1 MDKRKSSSLT
11 VIKNRSLARGL
22 PMVLLTILL
31 VQPTTAHA
39 YVDPGSGSA
48 IVTAILGFFAAIG
61 YTFRKFFY
69 SLKRKGS
76 GESTDSNEKPA
87 SAADSGTTPDNQRSG
102 SSSDA

>member
-1 MDKRKSSSLT
+1 MEKRSFTRSQMNESSIT
-11 VIKNRSLARGL
+11 RGL
-22 PMVLLTILL
+22 PIALLAAVLLA
-31 VQPTTAHA
+31 QPSTAHA

-76 GESTDSNEKPA
+76 GEPSKANDEAATAAKSGATPGDKP
-87 SAADSGTTPDNQRSG
+87 SG